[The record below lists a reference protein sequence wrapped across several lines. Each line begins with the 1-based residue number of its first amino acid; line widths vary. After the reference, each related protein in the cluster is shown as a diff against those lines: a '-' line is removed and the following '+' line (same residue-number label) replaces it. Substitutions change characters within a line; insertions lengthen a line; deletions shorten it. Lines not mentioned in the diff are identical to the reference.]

1 MMDEG
6 GLHMEIHMHP
16 GGRTNAVDD
25 KSRLRKSGV
34 LR

>member
-6 GLHMEIHMHP
+6 GLHMEIHMHL
-16 GGRTNAVDD
+16 GGVDD